1 MPLPNL
7 IPELQCKAI
16 CRRNGKR
23 CQNLK
28 AWGQPVC
35 RYHGARPPES
45 ILRGANHP
53 QYSHGKETQEAKAHR
68 RNASK
73 RLHELVDLGNAIGMF
88 EPGTKL
94 RGRRPADS

>member
-7 IPELQCKAI
+7 TPELQCKAM

-23 CQNLK
+23 CQNFK
-28 AWGQPVC
+28 AWGQTVC

-53 QYSHGKETQEAKAHR
+53 QYRHGKETKEARAERHA
-68 RNASK
+68 ASK

-88 EPGTKL
+88 LPKAKL
-94 RGRRPADS
+94 RGRRPAG

>member
-7 IPELQCKAI
+7 TPELQCKAI

-23 CQNLK
+23 CQNFK

-53 QYSHGKETQEAKAHR
+53 QYRHGKETKEARAERH
-68 RNASK
+68 ATSK
-73 RLHELVDLGNAIGMF
+73 RLHQLIDLGNAIGMF
-88 EPGTKL
+88 RPGTKL
-94 RGRRPADS
+94 RGRRPK